1 MLLFRSSFLAFI
13 FLFLIVGIF
22 FQSKLLLFKN
32 YIPVFLGLV
41 MFLMG
46 MTLELTDFKKILKKP
61 SLFFFV
67 TFLQFTIMPV
77 AALLLV
83 KTFNIPPELS
93 LGVIILGCCPG
104 GTASNLITYLCNGN
118 VALSIVC
125 TFFSTIVSVFLTPI
139 LIFLLSNKN
148 IDINVISLIKSSFF
162 IVFLPV
168 FFGLIFKIFVPMNK
182 FLKLLPKI
190 SEFFIAFIIGIIFSL
205 NLNLLN
211 QLSYSLFFCIVLHNL
226 IGLSMGFLI
235 GGILGLSL
243 REKKTISIEVGMQ
256 NSGLGMA
263 LSILH
268 FSKIVALPSAIF
280 SLWHN
285 ISAVGLVYCWKK
297 K

>member
-13 FLFLIVGIF
+13 FLFLIVGVF
-22 FQSKLLLFKN
+22 FPSTLLLFKN

-168 FFGLIFKIFVPMNK
+168 FFGLIFKIFVPVNK

-235 GGILGLSL
+235 GGFLGLSL

>member
-1 MLLFRSSFLAFI
+1 
-13 FLFLIVGIF
+13 
-22 FQSKLLLFKN
+22 
-32 YIPVFLGLV
+32 

-46 MTLELTDFKKILKKP
+46 LTLELTDFKKILKKP

-67 TFLQFTIMPV
+67 TFLQFSVMPT

-83 KTFNIPPELS
+83 KAFNIPPDLA
-93 LGVIILGCCPG
+93 LGIIILGCCPG

-118 VALSIVC
+118 LALSIVC
-125 TFFSTIVSVFLTPI
+125 TFFSTIVSVLLTPI
-139 LIFLLSNKN
+139 LIFLLSSKN
-148 IDINVISLIKSSFF
+148 VDINVIGLIKSSFS

-168 FFGLIFKIFVPMNK
+168 FLGLIFKVFISMQKIV
-182 FLKLLPKI
+182 KLLPKI

-205 NLNLLN
+205 NFNLLN

-226 IGLSMGFLI
+226 IGLSVGFLI
-235 GGILGLSL
+235 GGLLGLSL
-243 REKKTISIEVGMQ
+243 KEKKTISIEVGMQ

>member
-1 MLLFRSSFLAFI
+1 MLLFRSSFLIFI
-13 FLFLIVGIF
+13 FFFLVIGIF
-22 FQSKLLLFKN
+22 LPSKLSLFKN
-32 YIPVFLGLV
+32 YISVFLGLV

-46 MTLELTDFKKILKKP
+46 MTLELIDFKKILKKP

-77 AALLLV
+77 TALVLV
-83 KTFNIPPELS
+83 KTFNIPSELA
-93 LGVIILGCCPG
+93 LGIIILGCCPG

-139 LIFLLSNKN
+139 LIFLLSSKN
-148 IDINVISLIKSSFF
+148 INIDVIALIQSSFL

-168 FFGLIFKIFVPMNK
+168 FLGLFFKILIPMERVIK
-182 FLKLLPKI
+182 FLPKI

-205 NLNLLN
+205 NLNLLS

-226 IGLSMGFLI
+226 VGLSAGFLI
-235 GGILGLSL
+235 GGLLGLSVK
-243 REKKTISIEVGMQ
+243 EKKTISIEIGMQ

>member
-13 FLFLIVGIF
+13 FLFLIVGVF
-22 FQSKLLLFKN
+22 FPSTLLLFKN

-77 AALLLV
+77 AALVLV

-148 IDINVISLIKSSFF
+148 IDIDVISLIKSSFF

-168 FFGLIFKIFVPMNK
+168 FFGLIFKIFVPMHK

-205 NLNLLN
+205 NLNFLN

>member
-13 FLFLIVGIF
+13 FLFLIVGVF
-22 FQSKLLLFKN
+22 FPSTLLLFKN

-77 AALLLV
+77 AALILV

-226 IGLSMGFLI
+226 IGLSVGFLI
-235 GGILGLSL
+235 GGFLGLSL

>member
-13 FLFLIVGIF
+13 FLFLIVGVF
-22 FQSKLLLFKN
+22 FPSTLLLFKN

-77 AALLLV
+77 AALVLV

-168 FFGLIFKIFVPMNK
+168 FFGLIFKIFVPMYK

-235 GGILGLSL
+235 GGFLGLSL

>member
-13 FLFLIVGIF
+13 FLFLIVGVF
-22 FQSKLLLFKN
+22 FPSTLLLFKN

-148 IDINVISLIKSSFF
+148 IDIDVISLIKSSFF

-168 FFGLIFKIFVPMNK
+168 FFGLIFKIFVPMHK

-226 IGLSMGFLI
+226 IGLCMGFLI
-235 GGILGLSL
+235 GGFLGLSL

>member
-1 MLLFRSSFLAFI
+1 MLLFRSSFLIFI
-13 FLFLIVGIF
+13 FFFLIIGIF
-22 FQSKLLLFKN
+22 LPSKLSLFKH

-61 SLFFFV
+61 FLFFFV
-67 TFLQFTIMPV
+67 TFLQFTIMPITAFV
-77 AALLLV
+77 LV
-83 KTFNIPPELS
+83 KTFNIPSELA
-93 LGVIILGCCPG
+93 LGIIILGCCPG

-125 TFFSTIVSVFLTPI
+125 TFVSTIVSVFLTPI
-139 LIFLLSNKN
+139 LIFLLSSENIN
-148 IDINVISLIKSSFF
+148 IDVIALIKSSFS

-168 FFGLIFKIFVPMNK
+168 FLGLFFKIFIPMERIIK
-182 FLKLLPKI
+182 FLPKI

-205 NLNLLN
+205 NLSHIN
-211 QLSYSLFFCIVLHNL
+211 QLSYSLFSCIVLHNL
-226 IGLSMGFLI
+226 IGLSVGFLV
-235 GGILGLSL
+235 GNLLGLSYK
-243 REKKTISIEVGMQ
+243 EKKTISIEIGMQ

-263 LSILH
+263 LAVIH

>member
-13 FLFLIVGIF
+13 FVFLIIGIF
-22 FQSKLLLFKN
+22 FPSKLSLFKN
-32 YIPVFLGLV
+32 YIPFFLGLV

-67 TFLQFTIMPV
+67 TLLQFTIMPFTAFV
-77 AALLLV
+77 LV
-83 KTFNIPPELS
+83 KIFNISPELS
-93 LGVIILGCCPG
+93 LGIIILGCCPG

-139 LIFLLSNKN
+139 LIFLLSSKN
-148 IDINVISLIKSSFF
+148 VDINVVALIKSSFL

-168 FFGLIFKIFVPMNK
+168 FLGLFFKVFIPIQKITNF
-182 FLKLLPKI
+182 LPKI

-205 NLNLLN
+205 NFNLLN
-211 QLSYSLFFCIVLHNL
+211 QLSYSLIFCIILHNL
-226 IGLSMGFLI
+226 VGLSIGFLI
-235 GGILGLSL
+235 GSFLRLSFK
-243 REKKTISIEVGMQ
+243 EKKTISIEIGMQ

-285 ISAVGLVYCWKK
+285 ISAVGLVYCWKNK
-297 K
+297 

>member
-1 MLLFRSSFLAFI
+1 
-13 FLFLIVGIF
+13 
-22 FQSKLLLFKN
+22 
-32 YIPVFLGLV
+32 

-77 AALLLV
+77 AALVLV

-168 FFGLIFKIFVPMNK
+168 FFGLIFKIFVPMHK

-235 GGILGLSL
+235 GGFLGLSL

>member
-13 FLFLIVGIF
+13 FLFLIVGILF
-22 FQSKLLLFKN
+22 PFKLLLFKN

-77 AALLLV
+77 AALILV

-125 TFFSTIVSVFLTPI
+125 TFFQLWYQ
-139 LIFLLSNKN
+139 
-148 IDINVISLIKSSFF
+148 FF
-162 IVFLPV
+162 
-168 FFGLIFKIFVPMNK
+168 
-182 FLKLLPKI
+182 
-190 SEFFIAFIIGIIFSL
+190 
-205 NLNLLN
+205 
-211 QLSYSLFFCIVLHNL
+211 
-226 IGLSMGFLI
+226 
-235 GGILGLSL
+235 
-243 REKKTISIEVGMQ
+243 
-256 NSGLGMA
+256 
-263 LSILH
+263 
-268 FSKIVALPSAIF
+268 
-280 SLWHN
+280 
-285 ISAVGLVYCWKK
+285 
-297 K
+297 

>member
-13 FLFLIVGIF
+13 FLFLIVGVF
-22 FQSKLLLFKN
+22 FPSTLLLFKN

-46 MTLELTDFKKILKKP
+46 ITLELTDFKKILKKP

-77 AALLLV
+77 AALVLV

-168 FFGLIFKIFVPMNK
+168 FFGLIFKIFVPMHK

-226 IGLSMGFLI
+226 IGLCMGFLI
-235 GGILGLSL
+235 GGFLGLSL

>member
-13 FLFLIVGIF
+13 FLFLIVGVF
-22 FQSKLLLFKN
+22 FPSTLLLFKN

-77 AALLLV
+77 AALILV

-168 FFGLIFKIFVPMNK
+168 FFGLIFKIFIPMHR
-182 FLKLLPKI
+182 FIKLLPKI
-190 SEFFIAFIIGIIFSL
+190 SEFFVAFIIGIIFSL

-235 GGILGLSL
+235 GGFLGLSL

>member
-13 FLFLIVGIF
+13 FVFLIIGIF
-22 FQSKLLLFKN
+22 FPIKLSLFKN
-32 YIPVFLGLV
+32 YIPFFLGLV

-67 TFLQFTIMPV
+67 TLLQFTIMPFTAFV
-77 AALLLV
+77 LV
-83 KTFNIPPELS
+83 KIFNISPELS
-93 LGVIILGCCPG
+93 LGIIILGCCPG

-139 LIFLLSNKN
+139 LIFLLSSKN
-148 IDINVISLIKSSFF
+148 VDINVVALIKSSFL

-168 FFGLIFKIFVPMNK
+168 FLGLFFKVFIPIQKITNF
-182 FLKLLPKI
+182 LPKI

-205 NLNLLN
+205 NFNLLN
-211 QLSYSLFFCIVLHNL
+211 QLSYSLIFCIILHNL
-226 IGLSMGFLI
+226 VGLSIGFLI
-235 GGILGLSL
+235 GSFLRLSFK
-243 REKKTISIEVGMQ
+243 EKKTISIEIGMQ

-285 ISAVGLVYCWKK
+285 ISAVGLVYCWKNK
-297 K
+297 

>member
-22 FQSKLLLFKN
+22 FPSKLLLFKN

-77 AALLLV
+77 AALVLV

-168 FFGLIFKIFVPMNK
+168 FFGLIFKIFVPVNK

-235 GGILGLSL
+235 GGFLGLSL

>member
-77 AALLLV
+77 AAFVLV

-235 GGILGLSL
+235 GGFLGLSL

>member
-1 MLLFRSSFLAFI
+1 MLLFRSSFLIFI
-13 FLFLIVGIF
+13 FFFLVIGIF
-22 FQSKLLLFKN
+22 HPSKLSLFKN

-46 MTLELTDFKKILKKP
+46 MTLELIDFKKILKKP
-61 SLFFFV
+61 SLFVFV

-77 AALLLV
+77 TAFVLV
-83 KTFNIPPELS
+83 KTFNISSELA
-93 LGVIILGCCPG
+93 LGIIILGCCPG

-139 LIFLLSNKN
+139 LIFLLSSKN
-148 IDINVISLIKSSFF
+148 INIDVIALIKSSFL

-168 FFGLIFKIFVPMNK
+168 FLGLFFKILIPMERVTK
-182 FLKLLPKI
+182 FLPKI

-205 NLNLLN
+205 NLNLLS
-211 QLSYSLFFCIVLHNL
+211 QLSYSLFFCIVLHNFV
-226 IGLSMGFLI
+226 GLGAGFLM
-235 GGILGLSL
+235 GGLLGLSFK
-243 REKKTISIEVGMQ
+243 EKKTISIEVGMQ

>member
-1 MLLFRSSFLAFI
+1 MLLFRSSFLIFI
-13 FLFLIVGIF
+13 FFFILIGIF
-22 FQSKLLLFKN
+22 LPSKLSLFKD

-46 MTLELTDFKKILKKP
+46 MTLELIDFKKILKKP

-77 AALLLV
+77 TAFALV
-83 KTFNIPPELS
+83 KTFNIPSELA
-93 LGVIILGCCPG
+93 LGIIILGCCPG

-139 LIFLLSNKN
+139 LIFVLSSKSIN
-148 IDINVISLIKSSFF
+148 IDVIALIKSSFL

-168 FFGLIFKIFVPMNK
+168 FLGLFFKIFIPMKKVTK
-182 FLKLLPKI
+182 FLPKI

-205 NLNLLN
+205 NLSHIN
-211 QLSYSLFFCIVLHNL
+211 QLSYSLISCIVLHNL
-226 IGLSMGFLI
+226 IGLSTGFFV
-235 GGILGLSL
+235 GNFLGLSL
-243 REKKTISIEVGMQ
+243 KEKKTISIEVGMQ

-263 LSILH
+263 LSIIH

>member
-13 FLFLIVGIF
+13 FLFLIVGVF
-22 FQSKLLLFKN
+22 FPSTLLLFKN

-83 KTFNIPPELS
+83 KTFDIPPELS

-148 IDINVISLIKSSFF
+148 IDIDVISLIKSSFF

-168 FFGLIFKIFVPMNK
+168 FFGLIFKIFVPMHK

-226 IGLSMGFLI
+226 IGLCMGFLI
-235 GGILGLSL
+235 GGFLGLSL

>member
-13 FLFLIVGIF
+13 FLFLIVGVF
-22 FQSKLLLFKN
+22 FPSTLLLFKN

-77 AALLLV
+77 AALVLV

-168 FFGLIFKIFVPMNK
+168 FFGLIFKIFVPMHK

-235 GGILGLSL
+235 GGFLGLSL

>member
-77 AALLLV
+77 AALVLV

-148 IDINVISLIKSSFF
+148 IDIDVISLIKSSFF

-168 FFGLIFKIFVPMNK
+168 FFGLIFKIFVPMHK

-226 IGLSMGFLI
+226 IGLCMGFLI
-235 GGILGLSL
+235 GGFLGLSL

>member
-13 FLFLIVGIF
+13 FLFLIVGVF
-22 FQSKLLLFKN
+22 FPSTLLLFKN

-46 MTLELTDFKKILKKP
+46 MTLELTDFKKTLKKP

-77 AALLLV
+77 AAFVLV

-211 QLSYSLFFCIVLHNL
+211 QLSYSVFFCIVLHNL

>member
-13 FLFLIVGIF
+13 FLFLIVGVF
-22 FQSKLLLFKN
+22 FPSTLLLFKN

-67 TFLQFTIMPV
+67 TFLQFTIMPI
-77 AALLLV
+77 AALVLV

-168 FFGLIFKIFVPMNK
+168 FFGLIFKIFVPMYK

>member
-13 FLFLIVGIF
+13 FLFLIVGVF
-22 FQSKLLLFKN
+22 FPSTLLLFKN

-77 AALLLV
+77 AALVLV

-148 IDINVISLIKSSFF
+148 IVIDVISLIKSSFF

-168 FFGLIFKIFVPMNK
+168 FFGLIFKIFVPMHK

-226 IGLSMGFLI
+226 IGLCMGFLI
-235 GGILGLSL
+235 GGFLGLSL

>member
-1 MLLFRSSFLAFI
+1 MRLFRSSFLIFI
-13 FLFLIVGIF
+13 FFFLAIGILLP
-22 FQSKLLLFKN
+22 SKLSLFKS
-32 YIPVFLGLV
+32 YIPFFLGLV

-46 MTLELTDFKKILKKP
+46 MTLELIDFKKILKKP

-77 AALLLV
+77 TAFVLV
-83 KTFNIPPELS
+83 KAFNIPSELA
-93 LGVIILGCCPG
+93 LGIIILGCCPG

-139 LIFLLSNKN
+139 LIFLLSSKN
-148 IDINVISLIKSSFF
+148 INIDVIPLIKSLFL

-168 FFGLIFKIFVPMNK
+168 FLGLFFKIFFPMEKVIK
-182 FLKLLPKI
+182 FLPKI
-190 SEFFIAFIIGIIFSL
+190 SEFLIAFIIGIIFSL
-205 NLNLLN
+205 NLSHIN
-211 QLSYSLFFCIVLHNL
+211 QLSYSLISCIVLHNL
-226 IGLSMGFLI
+226 IGLSTGFFV
-235 GGILGLSL
+235 GNFLGLSFK
-243 REKKTISIEVGMQ
+243 EKKTISIEVGMQ

-263 LSILH
+263 LSIIH

>member
-13 FLFLIVGIF
+13 SLFLIVSVIF
-22 FQSKLLLFKN
+22 PSTLLLFKN

-77 AALLLV
+77 AALVLV

-168 FFGLIFKIFVPMNK
+168 FFGLIFKIFVPMHK

-235 GGILGLSL
+235 GGFLGLSL

>member
-1 MLLFRSSFLAFI
+1 MLLFRSSFLIFI
-13 FLFLIVGIF
+13 FFFLVIGIF
-22 FQSKLLLFKN
+22 LPSKLSLFKN

-46 MTLELTDFKKILKKP
+46 MTLELIDFKKILKKP

-67 TFLQFTIMPV
+67 TLLQFTIMPV
-77 AALLLV
+77 TAFVLV
-83 KTFNIPPELS
+83 KTFNIPSELA
-93 LGVIILGCCPG
+93 LGIIILGCCPG

-139 LIFLLSNKN
+139 LIFLLSSKN
-148 IDINVISLIKSSFF
+148 INIDVIALIKSSFL

-168 FFGLIFKIFVPMNK
+168 FLGLFFKIFIPMKKVTK
-182 FLKLLPKI
+182 FLPKI

-205 NLNLLN
+205 NLSHIN
-211 QLSYSLFFCIVLHNL
+211 QLSYSLISCIVLHNL
-226 IGLSMGFLI
+226 IGLSTGFFV
-235 GGILGLSL
+235 GNFLGLSL
-243 REKKTISIEVGMQ
+243 KEKKTISIEVGMQ

-263 LSILH
+263 LSIIH

>member
-1 MLLFRSSFLAFI
+1 MRLFRSSFLIFI
-13 FLFLIVGIF
+13 FFFLAIGILLP
-22 FQSKLLLFKN
+22 SKLSLFKS
-32 YIPVFLGLV
+32 YIPFFLGLV

-46 MTLELTDFKKILKKP
+46 MTLELIDFKKILKKP

-77 AALLLV
+77 TAFVLV
-83 KTFNIPPELS
+83 KTFNIPSELA
-93 LGVIILGCCPG
+93 LGIIILGCCPG

-139 LIFLLSNKN
+139 LIFLLSSKN
-148 IDINVISLIKSSFF
+148 INIDVIPLIKSLFL

-168 FFGLIFKIFVPMNK
+168 FLGLFFKIFIPMERVIK
-182 FLKLLPKI
+182 FLPKI
-190 SEFFIAFIIGIIFSL
+190 SEFLIAFIIGIIFSL
-205 NLNLLN
+205 NLSHIN
-211 QLSYSLFFCIVLHNL
+211 QLSYSLISCIVLHNL
-226 IGLSMGFLI
+226 IGLSTGFFV
-235 GGILGLSL
+235 GNFLGLSL
-243 REKKTISIEVGMQ
+243 KEKKTISIEVGMQ

-263 LSILH
+263 LSIIH

>member
-1 MLLFRSSFLAFI
+1 MLLFRSSFLIFI
-13 FLFLIVGIF
+13 FFFLGIGIF
-22 FQSKLLLFKN
+22 LPSKLSLFKN

-46 MTLELTDFKKILKKP
+46 MTLDLIDFKKILKKP

-77 AALLLV
+77 AAFVLV
-83 KTFNIPPELS
+83 KTFNISSELS
-93 LGVIILGCCPG
+93 LGIIILGCCPG

-139 LIFLLSNKN
+139 LIFLLSSKN
-148 IDINVISLIKSSFF
+148 INIDVIALIKSSFL

-168 FFGLIFKIFVPMNK
+168 FLGLFFKILIPMERVTK
-182 FLKLLPKI
+182 FLPKI

-205 NLNLLN
+205 NLNLLS

-226 IGLSMGFLI
+226 VGLSAGFLI
-235 GGILGLSL
+235 SGLLGLSFK
-243 REKKTISIEVGMQ
+243 EKKTISIEVGMQ

-285 ISAVGLVYCWKK
+285 ISAVGLVYCWKNK
-297 K
+297 

>member
-13 FLFLIVGIF
+13 FLFLIVGVF
-22 FQSKLLLFKN
+22 FPSTLLLFKN

-77 AALLLV
+77 AALILV
-83 KTFNIPPELS
+83 KTFNILPELS

-139 LIFLLSNKN
+139 LIFLLSHKN

-168 FFGLIFKIFVPMNK
+168 FFGLIFKFFISIHK
-182 FLKLLPKI
+182 FSKLLPKI

-205 NLNLLN
+205 NFNLLD
-211 QLSYSLFFCIVLHNL
+211 QLSYSLIFCIVLHNL
-226 IGLSMGFLI
+226 IGLSVGFLI
-235 GGILGLSL
+235 SGFLGLSF

>member
-1 MLLFRSSFLAFI
+1 
-13 FLFLIVGIF
+13 
-22 FQSKLLLFKN
+22 
-32 YIPVFLGLV
+32 

-46 MTLELTDFKKILKKP
+46 MTLELNDFKKILKKP

-77 AALLLV
+77 TALVLV
-83 KTFNIPPELS
+83 KIFNIPSDLS
-93 LGVIILGCCPG
+93 LGIIILGCCPG

-125 TFFSTIVSVFLTPI
+125 TFFSTIVSVFLTPV
-139 LIFLLSNKN
+139 LIFLLSSKN
-148 IDINVISLIKSSFF
+148 IDINVVALIKSSFY

-168 FFGLIFKIFVPMNK
+168 FLGLFFKFFISIQK
-182 FLKLLPKI
+182 ITKLLPKI
-190 SEFFIAFIIGIIFSL
+190 SEFFIAFIIGIILSL
-205 NLNLLN
+205 NLSFLS

-226 IGLSMGFLI
+226 IGLSAGFLI
-235 GGILGLSL
+235 GGFLGLSFK
-243 REKKTISIEVGMQ
+243 EKKTISIEVGMQ

-285 ISAVGLVYCWKK
+285 ISAVGLVYCWKNK
-297 K
+297 

>member
-1 MLLFRSSFLAFI
+1 MLLFRSSFLIFI
-13 FLFLIVGIF
+13 FFFLVIGVF
-22 FQSKLLLFKN
+22 LPSKLSLFKN
-32 YIPVFLGLV
+32 HIPVFLGLV

-46 MTLELTDFKKILKKP
+46 MTLELVDFKKILKKP
-61 SLFFFV
+61 SLFVFV
-67 TFLQFTIMPV
+67 TFLQFTIMPMT
-77 AALLLV
+77 AYALV
-83 KTFNIPPELS
+83 KVFNIPSELA
-93 LGVIILGCCPG
+93 LGIIILGCCPG

-139 LIFLLSNKN
+139 LIFLLSSKN
-148 IDINVISLIKSSFF
+148 INIDVIALIKSSFL

-168 FFGLIFKIFVPMNK
+168 FLGLFFKILIPMERVTK
-182 FLKLLPKI
+182 FLPKI

-205 NLNLLN
+205 NLNLLS

-226 IGLSMGFLI
+226 IGLSAGFLT
-235 GGILGLSL
+235 GGFFGLSFK
-243 REKKTISIEVGMQ
+243 EKKTISIEIGMQ

-268 FSKIVALPSAIF
+268 FTKIVALPAAIF

>member
-1 MLLFRSSFLAFI
+1 MLFFRSSFLIFI
-13 FLFLIVGIF
+13 FFFLVVGVF
-22 FQSKLLLFKN
+22 LPSKLSLFKN

-46 MTLELTDFKKILKKP
+46 MTLELIDFKKILKKP
-61 SLFFFV
+61 SLFVFV

-77 AALLLV
+77 TAFVLV
-83 KTFNIPPELS
+83 KTFNISSELA
-93 LGVIILGCCPG
+93 LGIIILGCCPG

-139 LIFLLSNKN
+139 LIFLLSSKN
-148 IDINVISLIKSSFF
+148 INIDVIALIKSSFL

-168 FFGLIFKIFVPMNK
+168 FFGLFFKILIPMERVIK
-182 FLKLLPKI
+182 FLPKI

-205 NLNLLN
+205 NLNLLS
-211 QLSYSLFFCIVLHNL
+211 QLSLSLFFCIVLHNL
-226 IGLSMGFLI
+226 VGLGAGFLM
-235 GGILGLSL
+235 GGLLGLSFK
-243 REKKTISIEVGMQ
+243 EKKTISIEIGMQ

>member
-13 FLFLIVGIF
+13 FLFLIVGVF
-22 FQSKLLLFKN
+22 FPSTLLLFKN

-77 AALLLV
+77 AAFVLV

-235 GGILGLSL
+235 GGFLGLSL

>member
-1 MLLFRSSFLAFI
+1 
-13 FLFLIVGIF
+13 
-22 FQSKLLLFKN
+22 
-32 YIPVFLGLV
+32 

-46 MTLELTDFKKILKKP
+46 MTLELIDFKKILKKP

-77 AALLLV
+77 TAFVLV
-83 KTFNIPPELS
+83 KTFNIPSELA
-93 LGVIILGCCPG
+93 LGIIILGCCPG

-139 LIFLLSNKN
+139 LIFFLSSKN
-148 IDINVISLIKSSFF
+148 INIDLIALIKSSFL
-162 IVFLPV
+162 IIFLPV
-168 FFGLIFKIFVPMNK
+168 FFGLFFKILIPMERVIK
-182 FLKLLPKI
+182 FLPKI

-205 NLNLLN
+205 NLNLLS
-211 QLSYSLFFCIVLHNL
+211 QLSFSLFFCIVLHNL
-226 IGLSMGFLI
+226 VGLSAGFLM
-235 GGILGLSL
+235 GGLLGLSFK
-243 REKKTISIEVGMQ
+243 EKKTISIEIGMQ

>member
-1 MLLFRSSFLAFI
+1 MLLFRSSFIAFI
-13 FLFLIVGIF
+13 FLFLIVGVF
-22 FQSKLLLFKN
+22 FPSTLLLFKN

-77 AALLLV
+77 AALVLV

-168 FFGLIFKIFVPMNK
+168 FFGLIFKIFVPMHK

-235 GGILGLSL
+235 GGFLGLSL